1 MTLLNHQ
8 VLDRAMKVEIKTYLC
23 IRDKVDQTFIPVMH
37 KVGDIILDRIDRNGE
52 SFVEIPKN
60 LVKELKKIQTKLRNI
75 DKEQE
80 RLYSK
85 ESYHTNPRA
94 WKVSQKLDGLAQEER
109 YWRKRYAEMVLNAT
123 GKEIDL
129 HYTPCVGAR
138 SMINY

>member
-1 MTLLNHQ
+1 
-8 VLDRAMKVEIKTYLC
+8 MKVEIRAYLC
-23 IRDKVDQTFIPVMH
+23 IHDKVDQTFIPIMH
-37 KVGDIILDRIDRNGE
+37 EVGDIILDRIDRNGE

-75 DKEQE
+75 NKEQE
-80 RLYSK
+80 RLYPK

-129 HYTPCVGAR
+129 HCTPCVGAR